1 MTKKL
6 HIVPAFVRS
15 FTVENIYTGESFEVE
30 CLEHALYYATVLM
43 RTKKEKSPF
52 GFWYTGQNVLYSHN
66 LLGLFTE
73 SRRKNPH
80 GWFESVERKV
90 IWSKRVC
97 HDLRLRFDARPIIV
111 YDNLGTIVEVKELA
125 KHKAVKPDFRYKS
138 WEERTKQ
145 WYYHRE
151 LTDRNLCKRKGDGK
165 KIKNEWT
172 TVDYV
177 DTYGEVS
184 YHYNK
189 GYHRYVRTKNEQ
201 TANDAHMDEYG
212 QEMVRGK
219 RRYLP
224 TSWDDVSTSYWG
236 CRRSWKHNSKR
247 RKQWVPKD

>member
-6 HIVPAFVRS
+6 HIVPAFPRS
-15 FTVENIYTGESFEVE
+15 FTVENIYTGEFFEVD
-30 CLEHALYYATVLM
+30 CLEHALYYATILM

-52 GFWYTGQNVLYSHN
+52 GFWYAGQNVLHGRN

-80 GWFESVERKV
+80 GWFESVERNV
-90 IWSKRVC
+90 LWSKRVC
-97 HDLRLRFDARPIIV
+97 YDLRLRFDTRPIIV
-111 YDNLGTIVEVKELA
+111 FDNLGSVIEVRELA
-125 KHKAVKPDFRYKS
+125 KHKAVKPNSNYKG
-138 WEERTKQ
+138 WKARHEQ

-165 KIKNEWT
+165 KIKTYWS
-172 TVDYV
+172 TVEDIDNNGDIRYDIV
-177 DTYGEVS
+177 A
-184 YHYNK
+184 
-189 GYHRYVRTKNEQ
+189 GYFRSVNTKNEQ

-224 TSWDDVSTSYWG
+224 TAWDDVQSSYWG

-247 RKQWVPKD
+247 RKQWVPRD